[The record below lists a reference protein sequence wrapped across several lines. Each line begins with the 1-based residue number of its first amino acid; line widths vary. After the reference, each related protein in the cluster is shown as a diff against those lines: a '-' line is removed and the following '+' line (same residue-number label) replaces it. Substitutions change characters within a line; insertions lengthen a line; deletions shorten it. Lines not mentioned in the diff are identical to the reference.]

1 MFALPCKIRSLCTI
15 AAAGALILGLAGCGD
30 AKEPGASDPTSEATT
45 SPAETTAETAPTH
58 NDAASDG
65 GGAGP
70 TTLERSD
77 STTEPDEDESPGGG
91 EVHPDDEQPTGDEV
105 GPLENLPASAKA
117 TVDPTPLTE
126 DELKRGRDL
135 PAELVRRALDGKY
148 EEACELLVAED
159 GGKMLRLDAPELQKA
174 CILPLKESVEG
185 PQGDRESA
193 EEALEGAS
201 PERMTLRDRHDGTA
215 EFFVD
220 GSPIGMTLV
229 RLDDGSLR
237 LVARGLL

>member
-30 AKEPGASDPTSEATT
+30 TKEPGASDPTSEAIT
-45 SPAETTAETAPTH
+45 SPAETTAETTPTH

-91 EVHPDDEQPTGDEV
+91 EVHPDDEQPTADEV

-117 TVDPTPLTE
+117 MVDPTPLTE

-135 PAELVRRALDGKY
+135 PAELVRRVLDGKY
-148 EEACELLVAED
+148 EEACGLLVAEE

-174 CILPLKESVEG
+174 CILP
-185 PQGDRESA
+185 PQGER
-193 EEALEGAS
+193 GRAS
-201 PERMTLRDRHDGTA
+201 R
-215 EFFVD
+215 
-220 GSPIGMTLV
+220 
-229 RLDDGSLR
+229 
-237 LVARGLL
+237 

>member
-1 MFALPCKIRSLCTI
+1 MSAIVRKLRLLSSS

-45 SPAETTAETAPTH
+45 SPAETAAETTPTH

-65 GGAGP
+65 GVSGP

-91 EVHPDDEQPTGDEV
+91 EGHPDDEQPTGDEV
-105 GPLENLPASAKA
+105 GPLENLPASAKV

-135 PAELVRRALDGKY
+135 PAELVHRVLDGKY
-148 EEACELLVAED
+148 EEACELLVAEE
-159 GGKMLRLDAPELQKA
+159 GGEMVRLDAPELQKA

-193 EEALEGAS
+193 EEALEEAS

-215 EFFVD
+215 EFLVD